1 MNVEQLRRGI
11 AAFDQSAADQAAAR
25 WDNLA
30 KPIGSLGLLE
40 RAVIT
45 LAGVQATAQPKID
58 KRAVLV
64 LCADN
69 GVTAQGVASTPPE
82 ITAVMAGFI
91 ANKRS
96 SVCIMAKQANADS
109 IAIDLGM
116 FRRVDAPGLIDRHIA
131 DGTADMTTGP
141 AMTREQAMQAIEI
154 GIELVQSCKAQGY
167 EILATGE
174 MGIGNTTTSGAI
186 STVLLGKTP
195 LEMTGVGAGLD
206 EAGLQRK
213 ISAVERAIAVNQ
225 PDANDPVDVLAK
237 LGGFDIAGM
246 VGVFLGGA
254 LYRVPIIVDGFIS
267 ATAALVASRIWP
279 EARDSMLFSHLS
291 AEPASRAV
299 LGALKAEPMIS
310 AGMRLGEGTGAVAL
324 LPLLDQALAVYYNL
338 MTFADIG
345 M

>member
-1 MNVEQLRRGI
+1 MNFEQLRRGI
-11 AAFDQSAADQAAAR
+11 AAFDQSAAEQAAAR

-45 LAGVQATAQPKID
+45 LAGVQATPQPKIN

-69 GVTAQGVASTPPE
+69 GVTRQGVASTPPE

-131 DGTADMTTGP
+131 DGTADMTMGP
-141 AMTREQAMQAIEI
+141 AMTREQAMQTIEI
-154 GIELVQSCKAQGY
+154 GIELVQSCKKQGY

-174 MGIGNTTTSGAI
+174 MGIGNTTTSSAI
-186 STVLLGKTP
+186 SAVLLGKTP

-267 ATAALVASRIWP
+267 ATAALVASRFWP

>member
-1 MNVEQLRRGI
+1 MNLNELRREI
-11 AAFDQSAADQAAAR
+11 AAFDQTAADQAAAR
-25 WDNLA
+25 WNTLA
-30 KPIGSLGLLE
+30 KPVGSLGLLE

-45 LAGVQATAQPKID
+45 LAGVQATGEPAIS

-96 SVCIMAKQANADS
+96 SVCIMAKQAGADS
-109 IAIDLGM
+109 IAVDLGM
-116 FRRVDAPGLIDRHIA
+116 FRRVDEPGLIDKHIA
-131 DGTADMTTGP
+131 NGTADMTLGP
-141 AMTREQAMQAIEI
+141 AMTREQALQAIET
-154 GIELVQSCKAQGY
+154 GIELVKSCKAQGY
-167 EILATGE
+167 DILATGE
-174 MGIGNTTTSGAI
+174 MGIGNTTTSSAV
-186 STVLLGKTP
+186 SAVLLGKTAR
-195 LEMTGVGAGLD
+195 EMTGVGAGLD
-206 EAGLQRK
+206 EAGLRRK
-213 ISAVERAIAVNQ
+213 ISAVERAIEINR
-225 PDANDPVDVLAK
+225 PDASDPADVLAK

-246 VGVFLGGA
+246 VGMFLGGA

-279 EARDSMLFSHLS
+279 EARESMLFSHLS

-299 LGALKAEPMIS
+299 LAALNAEPMIS

>member
-1 MNVEQLRRGI
+1 MKLNELRREI
-11 AAFDQSAADQAAAR
+11 AAFDQTAADQAAAR
-25 WDNLA
+25 WNTLA
-30 KPIGSLGLLE
+30 KPVGSLGLLE

-45 LAGVQATAQPKID
+45 LAGVQATSTPQIG

-96 SVCIMAKQANADS
+96 SVCIMAKQAGADG
-109 IAIDLGM
+109 IAVDLGM

-131 DGTADMTTGP
+131 DGTADMTLGP
-141 AMTREQAMQAIEI
+141 AMTREQAMQAIET
-154 GIELVQSCKAQGY
+154 GIDLVKSCKEQGY
-167 EILATGE
+167 QILATGE
-174 MGIGNTTTSGAI
+174 MGIGNTTTSSAV
-186 STVLLGKTP
+186 SAVLLGKTP

-206 EAGLQRK
+206 EAGLKRK
-213 ISAVERAIAVNQ
+213 IGAVERAIAVNQ

-279 EARDSMLFSHLS
+279 EARESMLFSHLS

-299 LGALKAEPMIS
+299 LGALQAEPMIS

>member
-1 MNVEQLRRGI
+1 MNLEQLRREI
-11 AAFDQSAADQAAAR
+11 AAFDQPAAEQAAVR
-25 WDNLA
+25 WNNLA
-30 KPIGSLGLLE
+30 KPVGSLGLLK

-45 LAGVQATAQPKID
+45 LAGVQATPQPKIN

-69 GVTAQGVASTPPE
+69 GVTRQGVASTPPE

-116 FRRVDAPGLIDRHIA
+116 FRRVDEPALIDRHIA

-141 AMTREQAMQAIEI
+141 AMTREQAMQAIET
-154 GIELVQSCKAQGY
+154 GIELVKSCKAQGY

-174 MGIGNTTTSGAI
+174 MGIGNTTTSSAI
-186 STVLLGKTP
+186 SAVLLGKTP
-195 LEMTGVGAGLD
+195 QEMTGVGAGLD

-279 EARDSMLFSHLS
+279 EARSSMLFSHLS

-299 LGALKAEPMIS
+299 LGALQAEPMIS

>member
-1 MNVEQLRRGI
+1 MNLEQLRREI
-11 AAFDQSAADQAAAR
+11 AAFDQPAAEQAAAR

-30 KPIGSLGLLE
+30 KPVGSLGLLE

-45 LAGVQATAQPKID
+45 LAGVQATPQPKIN

-109 IAIDLGM
+109 IAIDMGM

-131 DGTADMTTGP
+131 DGTADMTMGP
-141 AMTREQAMQAIEI
+141 AMSREQALQAIET
-154 GIELVQSCKAQGY
+154 GIELVKSCKAQGY

-174 MGIGNTTTSGAI
+174 MGIGNTTTSSAI
-186 STVLLGKTP
+186 SAVLLGKTP

-254 LYRVPIIVDGFIS
+254 LYGVPIIVDGFIS

-279 EARDSMLFSHLS
+279 EARASMLFSHLS

-299 LGALKAEPMIS
+299 LSALQAEPKIS